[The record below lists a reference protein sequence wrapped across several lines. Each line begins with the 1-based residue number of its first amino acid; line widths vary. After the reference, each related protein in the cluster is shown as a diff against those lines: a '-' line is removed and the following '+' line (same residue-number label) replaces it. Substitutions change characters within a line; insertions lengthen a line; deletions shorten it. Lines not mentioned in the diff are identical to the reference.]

1 MDVLGFSRKTE
12 LLGQTGRERVREE
25 RWRGKERNRTNR
37 RDRRRESERGKKGER
52 VKFI

>member
-12 LLGQTGRERVREE
+12 LLGQTGRERVRGE
-25 RWRGKERNRTNR
+25 RRRGERNRTNR